1 MQESEILSGTVL
13 DEHFRLTLVEVC
25 RICEVSTEEVVELI
39 NEGVIEVEGDQP
51 SDWRFDAA
59 AFERLR
65 IALRLERD
73 LGVNLAGAALVID
86 LLEELNRLRGSRL

>member
-1 MQESEILSGTVL
+1 MQENEILSGTVL

-25 RICEVSTEEVVELI
+25 RICKVSAEEVIALV
-39 NEGVIEVEGDQP
+39 NEGVVEVEGKEP
-51 SDWRFDAA
+51 STWRFNAL

-73 LGVNLAGAALVID
+73 LGVNLEGAALVID
-86 LLEELNRLRGSRL
+86 LLEELNRLRGR

>member
-25 RICEVSTEEVVELI
+25 RICEVSTEKVVELV
-39 NEGVIEVEGDQP
+39 NEGVIEVEGSEP
-51 SDWRFDAA
+51 SDWRLDAA

-73 LGVNLAGAALVID
+73 LGVNFAGAALVID
-86 LLEELNRLRGSRL
+86 LLEELNRLRGSRR